1 MCVFP
6 EDVKLRVVGV
16 LGLRTGDGP
25 LRTLRSLCEEDVSRG
40 GRWECGRAP
49 DGGVRKGVYAGLD
62 FHFAV

>member
-25 LRTLRSLCEEDVSRG
+25 LRTLRSLCEEDISRG
-40 GRWECGRAP
+40 GRWECGRAWLW
-49 DGGVRKGVYAGLD
+49 GVGIDVQRGNR
-62 FHFAV
+62 

>member
-25 LRTLRSLCEEDVSRG
+25 LRALRSRCEEDVSRG
-40 GRWECGRAP
+40 GRGECGRAWRW
-49 DGGVRKGVYAGLD
+49 GVGIDVQRGNW
-62 FHFAV
+62 